1 MWYNPA
7 MDDAILTVTFFL
19 TESGREPVR
28 EWLKELNREDR
39 KTLATDLQLARKRK
53 NLWLSEVSE
62 KQ

>member
-1 MWYNPA
+1 